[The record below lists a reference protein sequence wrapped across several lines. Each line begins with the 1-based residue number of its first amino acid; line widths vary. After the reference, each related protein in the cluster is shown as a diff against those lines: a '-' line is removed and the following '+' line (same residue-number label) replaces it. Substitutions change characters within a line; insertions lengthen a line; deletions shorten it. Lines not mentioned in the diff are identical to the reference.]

1 VVSEIENLY
10 AKLYEDLIN
19 LFQRSNR
26 GRINSRIPRN
36 IILVSGTDIRYNRR
50 SQLVTESL

>member
-1 VVSEIENLY
+1 MVSEIENLY